1 MCSGTHG
8 VTISI
13 LKGVYMSI
21 APFLGSFFIIL
32 REGFEAMLIAMLI
45 FTYLEKLNA
54 QDKKRYVW
62 QGIGY
67 GVLAS
72 ILIAIGFTFI
82 SSLTHAHEEMF
93 EGVTMLIAAGV
104 LAYVAFWCHTAKQH
118 VEGSIT
124 KAITTGTAITLSL
137 AVFFAILRE
146 GFEIVLFYAG
156 LFASPIAETFSIWIG
171 GIAGVIALSGLY
183 VIMKKGIAK
192 INVST
197 FFNISKWFIGLLAL
211 YFAYSGVHE
220 LMEVL

>member
-1 MCSGTHG
+1 
-8 VTISI
+8 
-13 LKGVYMSI
+13 MSI
-21 APFLGSFFIIL
+21 APFMGSFFIIL

-54 QDKKRYVW
+54 QDKKKYVW

-72 ILIAIGFTFI
+72 IVIAIAFTFI
-82 SSLTHAHEEMF
+82 TSLTHAHEELF

-118 VEGSIT
+118 VEGAIKT
-124 KAITTGTAITLSL
+124 AITTGTAITLSL

-156 LFASPIAETFSIWIG
+156 LFASPIAETYSIWFG
-171 GIAGVIALSGLY
+171 GVAGAVALGVIYIL
-183 VIMKKGIAK
+183 MKKGIAQ
-192 INVST
+192 INVGT
-197 FFNISKWFIGLLAL
+197 FFTISKWLLGAL
-211 YFAYSGVHE
+211 AVYFAYNGVHE
-220 LMEVL
+220 LLELMEGSH

>member
-1 MCSGTHG
+1 
-8 VTISI
+8 
-13 LKGVYMSI
+13 MSI
-21 APFLGSFFIIL
+21 APFMGSFFIIL

-72 ILIAIGFTFI
+72 IVIAIAFTFVT
-82 SSLTHAHEEMF
+82 SLTHAHEELF

-118 VEGSIT
+118 VEGAIKT
-124 KAITTGTAITLSL
+124 AITTGTAITLSL

-156 LFASPIAETFSIWIG
+156 LFASPIAETYSIWFG
-171 GIAGVIALSGLY
+171 GVAGAVALGVIYIL
-183 VIMKKGIAK
+183 MKKGIAR
-192 INVST
+192 INVGT
-197 FFNISKWFIGLLAL
+197 FFTISKWLLGAL
-211 YFAYSGVHE
+211 AVYFAYNGVHE
-220 LMEVL
+220 LLELMEGGH

>member
-1 MCSGTHG
+1 
-8 VTISI
+8 
-13 LKGVYMSI
+13 MSI
-21 APFLGSFFIIL
+21 APFMGSFFIIL

-54 QDKKRYVW
+54 QDKKKYVW

-72 ILIAIGFTFI
+72 IVIAIGFTFI
-82 SSLTHAHEEMF
+82 TSLTHAHEELF

-118 VEGSIT
+118 VEGAIKT
-124 KAITTGTAITLSL
+124 AITTGTAITLSL

-156 LFASPIAETFSIWIG
+156 LFASPIAETYSIWFG
-171 GIAGVIALSGLY
+171 GVAGAVALGVVY
-183 VIMKKGIAK
+183 VLMKKGIAQ
-192 INVST
+192 INVGT
-197 FFNISKWFIGLLAL
+197 FFTISKWLLGAL
-211 YFAYSGVHE
+211 AVYFAYNGVHE
-220 LMEVL
+220 LLELMEGSH

>member
-1 MCSGTHG
+1 
-8 VTISI
+8 
-13 LKGVYMSI
+13 MSI
-21 APFLGSFFIIL
+21 APFIGSFFIIL

-72 ILIAIGFTFI
+72 IIIAIGFTFI
-82 SSLTHAHEEMF
+82 SSLTHAHEELF

-118 VEGSIT
+118 VEGAIKT
-124 KAITTGTAITLSL
+124 AITTGTAITLSL

-156 LFASPIAETFSIWIG
+156 LFASPIAETYSIWFG
-171 GIAGVIALSGLY
+171 GVVGAVALGVIYIL
-183 VIMKKGIAK
+183 MKKGIAQ
-192 INVST
+192 INVGT
-197 FFNISKWFIGLLAL
+197 FFTISKWLLGAL
-211 YFAYSGVHE
+211 AVYFAYNGVHE
-220 LMEVL
+220 LLELMEGSY

>member
-1 MCSGTHG
+1 
-8 VTISI
+8 
-13 LKGVYMSI
+13 MSI
-21 APFLGSFFIIL
+21 APFMGSFFIIL

-54 QDKKRYVW
+54 QDKKQYVW

-72 ILIAIGFTFI
+72 IVIAIAFTFI
-82 SSLTHAHEEMF
+82 TSLTHAHEELF

-118 VEGSIT
+118 VEGAIKT
-124 KAITTGTAITLSL
+124 AITTGTAITLSL

-156 LFASPIAETFSIWIG
+156 LFASPIAETYSIWFG
-171 GIAGVIALSGLY
+171 GVAGVVALGIIYIL
-183 VIMKKGIAK
+183 MKKGIAQ
-192 INVST
+192 INAGT
-197 FFNISKWFIGLLAL
+197 FFTISKWLLGAL
-211 YFAYSGVHE
+211 AVYFAYNGAYE
-220 LMEVL
+220 LLEVYKGE

>member
-1 MCSGTHG
+1 
-8 VTISI
+8 
-13 LKGVYMSI
+13 MSI
-21 APFLGSFFIIL
+21 APFMGSFFIIL

-54 QDKKRYVW
+54 QDKKKYVW

-72 ILIAIGFTFI
+72 IVIAIGFTFI
-82 SSLTHAHEEMF
+82 TSLTHAHEELF

-118 VEGSIT
+118 VEGAIKT
-124 KAITTGTAITLSL
+124 AITTGTAITLSL

-156 LFASPIAETFSIWIG
+156 LFASPIAETYSIWFG
-171 GIAGVIALSGLY
+171 GVAGAVALGVVYIL
-183 VIMKKGIAK
+183 MKKGIAQ
-192 INVST
+192 INVGT
-197 FFNISKWFIGLLAL
+197 FFTISKWLLGAL
-211 YFAYSGVHE
+211 AVYFAYNGVHE
-220 LMEVL
+220 LLELMEGSH

>member
-1 MCSGTHG
+1 
-8 VTISI
+8 VVSI
-13 LKGVYMSI
+13 RERKFMNI

-82 SSLTHAHEEMF
+82 SSLTHAHEELF
-93 EGVTMLIAAGV
+93 EGVTMLIASGV

-118 VEGSIT
+118 VEGEIT

-156 LFASPIAETFSIWIG
+156 LFASPIAETYSIWVG
-171 GIAGVIALSGLY
+171 GVAGAVALGVIYIL
-183 VIMKKGIAK
+183 MKKGIAR
-192 INVST
+192 INVGT
-197 FFNISKWFIGLLAL
+197 FFTISKWLLGVLAV
-211 YFAYSGVHE
+211 YFAYNGTHE
-220 LMEVL
+220 LMEIL

>member
-1 MCSGTHG
+1 MN
-8 VTISI
+8 
-13 LKGVYMSI
+13 L
-21 APFLGSFFIIL
+21 APFMGSFFIIL

-72 ILIAIGFTFI
+72 IVIAIAFTFI
-82 SSLTHAHEEMF
+82 TSLTHAHEELF

-118 VEGSIT
+118 VEGAIKT
-124 KAITTGTAITLSL
+124 AITTGTAITLSL

-156 LFASPIAETFSIWIG
+156 LFASPIAETYSIWFG
-171 GIAGVIALSGLY
+171 GVAGAVALGVIYIL
-183 VIMKKGIAK
+183 MKKGIAR
-192 INVST
+192 INVGT
-197 FFNISKWFIGLLAL
+197 FFTISKWLLGAL
-211 YFAYSGVHE
+211 AVYFAYNGVHE
-220 LMEVL
+220 LLELMEGGH

>member
-1 MCSGTHG
+1 
-8 VTISI
+8 
-13 LKGVYMSI
+13 MSI
-21 APFLGSFFIIL
+21 APFMGSFFIIL

-67 GVLAS
+67 GILAS
-72 ILIAIGFTFI
+72 ILIAIAFTFI
-82 SSLTHAHEEMF
+82 TSLTHAHEEMF

-118 VEGSIT
+118 VEGAIT

-156 LFASPIAETFSIWIG
+156 LFASPIAETYSIWFG
-171 GIAGVIALSGLY
+171 GVAGAVALGVIYIL
-183 VIMKKGIAK
+183 MKKGIAR
-192 INVST
+192 INVGT
-197 FFNISKWFIGLLAL
+197 FFTISKWLLGAL
-211 YFAYSGVHE
+211 AVYFAYNGVHE
-220 LMEVL
+220 LLELMEGGH

>member
-1 MCSGTHG
+1 
-8 VTISI
+8 
-13 LKGVYMSI
+13 MSI
-21 APFLGSFFIIL
+21 APFMGSFFIIL

-54 QDKKRYVW
+54 QDKKKYVW

-72 ILIAIGFTFI
+72 IIIAIGFTFI
-82 SSLTHAHEEMF
+82 SSLTHAHEELF

-118 VEGSIT
+118 VEGAIKT
-124 KAITTGTAITLSL
+124 AITTGTAITLSL

-156 LFASPIAETFSIWIG
+156 LFASPIAETYSIWFG
-171 GIAGVIALSGLY
+171 GVAGAGALGVIYIL
-183 VIMKKGIAK
+183 MKKGIAQ
-192 INVST
+192 INVGT
-197 FFNISKWFIGLLAL
+197 FFTISKWLLGAL
-211 YFAYSGVHE
+211 AVYFAYNGVHE
-220 LMEVL
+220 LLELMEGSH

>member
-1 MCSGTHG
+1 
-8 VTISI
+8 
-13 LKGVYMSI
+13 MSI
-21 APFLGSFFIIL
+21 APFMGSFFIIL

-54 QDKKRYVW
+54 QDKKQYVW

-72 ILIAIGFTFI
+72 IVIAIAFTFI
-82 SSLTHAHEEMF
+82 TSLTHAHEELF

-118 VEGSIT
+118 VEGAIKT
-124 KAITTGTAITLSL
+124 AITTGTAITLSL

-156 LFASPIAETFSIWIG
+156 LFASPIAETYSIWFG
-171 GIAGVIALSGLY
+171 GVAGVVALGIIYILT
-183 VIMKKGIAK
+183 KKGIAR
-192 INVST
+192 INVGT
-197 FFNISKWFIGLLAL
+197 FFTISKWLLGAL
-211 YFAYSGVHE
+211 AVYFAYNGAHE
-220 LMEVL
+220 LLELMKGGH

>member
-1 MCSGTHG
+1 
-8 VTISI
+8 
-13 LKGVYMSI
+13 MSI
-21 APFLGSFFIIL
+21 APFMGSFFIIL

-54 QDKKRYVW
+54 QDKKKYVW

-72 ILIAIGFTFI
+72 IVIAIGFTFI
-82 SSLTHAHEEMF
+82 TSLTHAHEELF

-118 VEGSIT
+118 VEGAIKT
-124 KAITTGTAITLSL
+124 AITTGTAITLSL

-156 LFASPIAETFSIWIG
+156 LFASPIAETYSIWFG
-171 GIAGVIALSGLY
+171 GVVGAVALGVVYIL
-183 VIMKKGIAK
+183 MKKGIAQ
-192 INVST
+192 INVGT
-197 FFNISKWFIGLLAL
+197 FFTISKWLLGAL
-211 YFAYSGVHE
+211 AVYFAYNGVHE
-220 LMEVL
+220 LLELMEGNH

>member
-1 MCSGTHG
+1 
-8 VTISI
+8 
-13 LKGVYMSI
+13 MSI
-21 APFLGSFFIIL
+21 APFMGSFFIIL

-72 ILIAIGFTFI
+72 IIIAIGFTFI
-82 SSLTHAHEEMF
+82 SSLTHAHEELF

-118 VEGSIT
+118 VEGAIKT
-124 KAITTGTAITLSL
+124 AITTGTAITLSL

-156 LFASPIAETFSIWIG
+156 LFASPIAETYSIWFG
-171 GIAGVIALSGLY
+171 GVAGAVALGVIY
-183 VIMKKGIAK
+183 VLMKKGIAQ
-192 INVST
+192 INVGT
-197 FFNISKWFIGLLAL
+197 FFTISKWLLGAL
-211 YFAYSGVHE
+211 AVYFAYNGVHE
-220 LMEVL
+220 LLELMEGSH

>member
-1 MCSGTHG
+1 
-8 VTISI
+8 
-13 LKGVYMSI
+13 MSI
-21 APFLGSFFIIL
+21 APFMGSFFIIL

-54 QDKKRYVW
+54 QDKKQYVW

-72 ILIAIGFTFI
+72 IIIAIGFTFI
-82 SSLTHAHEEMF
+82 SSLTHVHEELF

-118 VEGSIT
+118 VEGAIKT
-124 KAITTGTAITLSL
+124 AITTGTAITLSL

-156 LFASPIAETFSIWIG
+156 LFASPIAETYSIWFG
-171 GIAGVIALSGLY
+171 GVVGAVALGVIYIL
-183 VIMKKGIAK
+183 MKKGIAQ
-192 INVST
+192 INVGT
-197 FFNISKWFIGLLAL
+197 FFTISKWLLGAL
-211 YFAYSGVHE
+211 AVYFAYNGVHE
-220 LMEVL
+220 LLELMEAK

>member
-1 MCSGTHG
+1 
-8 VTISI
+8 
-13 LKGVYMSI
+13 MSI
-21 APFLGSFFIIL
+21 APFMGSFFIIL

-54 QDKKRYVW
+54 QDKKKYVW

-72 ILIAIGFTFI
+72 IIIAIGFTFI
-82 SSLTHAHEEMF
+82 SSLTHAHEELF

-118 VEGSIT
+118 VEGAIKT
-124 KAITTGTAITLSL
+124 AITTGTAITLSL

-156 LFASPIAETFSIWIG
+156 LFASPIAETYSIWFG
-171 GIAGVIALSGLY
+171 GVAGAVALGIVY
-183 VIMKKGIAK
+183 VLMKKGIAQ
-192 INVST
+192 INVGT
-197 FFNISKWFIGLLAL
+197 FFTISKWLLGAL
-211 YFAYSGVHE
+211 AVYFAYNGVHE
-220 LMEVL
+220 LLELMEGSH

>member
-1 MCSGTHG
+1 
-8 VTISI
+8 
-13 LKGVYMSI
+13 MSI
-21 APFLGSFFIIL
+21 APFMGSFFIIL

-54 QDKKRYVW
+54 QDKKKYVW

-72 ILIAIGFTFI
+72 IVIAIAFTFI
-82 SSLTHAHEEMF
+82 TSLTHAHEELF

-118 VEGSIT
+118 VEGAIKT
-124 KAITTGTAITLSL
+124 AITTGTAITLSL

-156 LFASPIAETFSIWIG
+156 LFASPIAETYSIWFG
-171 GIAGVIALSGLY
+171 GVAGVVALGIIYIL
-183 VIMKKGIAK
+183 MKKGIAR
-192 INVST
+192 INVGT
-197 FFNISKWFIGLLAL
+197 FFTISKWLLGAL
-211 YFAYSGVHE
+211 AVYFAYNGVHE
-220 LMEVL
+220 LLKLMEGSH

>member
-1 MCSGTHG
+1 
-8 VTISI
+8 
-13 LKGVYMSI
+13 MSI

-54 QDKKRYVW
+54 QDKKQYVW

-72 ILIAIGFTFI
+72 IVIAIAFTFI
-82 SSLTHAHEEMF
+82 TSLTHAHEELF

-118 VEGSIT
+118 VEGAIKT
-124 KAITTGTAITLSL
+124 AITTGTAITLSL

-156 LFASPIAETFSIWIG
+156 LFASPIAETYSIWFG
-171 GIAGVIALSGLY
+171 GVAGVVALGIIYIL
-183 VIMKKGIAK
+183 MKKGIAQ
-192 INVST
+192 INAGT
-197 FFNISKWFIGLLAL
+197 FFTISKWLLGAL
-211 YFAYSGVHE
+211 AVYFAYNGAYE
-220 LMEVL
+220 LLEVYKGE

>member
-1 MCSGTHG
+1 
-8 VTISI
+8 
-13 LKGVYMSI
+13 MSI
-21 APFLGSFFIIL
+21 APFMGSFFIIL

-54 QDKKRYVW
+54 QDKKKYVW

-72 ILIAIGFTFI
+72 IVIAIGFTFI
-82 SSLTHAHEEMF
+82 TSLTHAHEELF

-118 VEGSIT
+118 VEGAIKT
-124 KAITTGTAITLSL
+124 AITTGTAITLSL

-156 LFASPIAETFSIWIG
+156 LFASPIAETYSIWFG
-171 GIAGVIALSGLY
+171 GVAGAVALGVIYIL
-183 VIMKKGIAK
+183 MKKGIAQ
-192 INVST
+192 INVGT
-197 FFNISKWFIGLLAL
+197 FFTISKWLLGAL
-211 YFAYSGVHE
+211 AVYFAYNGVHE
-220 LMEVL
+220 LLELMEGSH

>member
-1 MCSGTHG
+1 
-8 VTISI
+8 
-13 LKGVYMSI
+13 MSI
-21 APFLGSFFIIL
+21 APFMGSFFIIL

-72 ILIAIGFTFI
+72 IVIAIAFTFI
-82 SSLTHAHEEMF
+82 TSLTHAHEELF

-118 VEGSIT
+118 VEGAIKT
-124 KAITTGTAITLSL
+124 AITTGTAITLSL

-156 LFASPIAETFSIWIG
+156 LFASPIAETYSIWFG
-171 GIAGVIALSGLY
+171 GVAGVVALGIIYIL
-183 VIMKKGIAK
+183 MKKGIAR
-192 INVST
+192 INVGT
-197 FFNISKWFIGLLAL
+197 FFTISKWLLGAL
-211 YFAYSGVHE
+211 AVYFAYNGVHE
-220 LMEVL
+220 LLELMEGSH

>member
-1 MCSGTHG
+1 
-8 VTISI
+8 
-13 LKGVYMSI
+13 MSI
-21 APFLGSFFIIL
+21 APFMGSFFIIL

-54 QDKKRYVW
+54 QDKKKYVW

-72 ILIAIGFTFI
+72 IVIAIGFTFI
-82 SSLTHAHEEMF
+82 TSLTHAHEELF

-118 VEGSIT
+118 VEGAIKT
-124 KAITTGTAITLSL
+124 AITTGTAITLSL

-156 LFASPIAETFSIWIG
+156 LFASPIAETYSIWFG
-171 GIAGVIALSGLY
+171 GVVGAVALGVVYIL
-183 VIMKKGIAK
+183 MKKGIAQ
-192 INVST
+192 INVGT
-197 FFNISKWFIGLLAL
+197 FFTISKWLLGAL
-211 YFAYSGVHE
+211 AVYFAYNGVHE
-220 LMEVL
+220 LLELMEGSH

>member
-1 MCSGTHG
+1 
-8 VTISI
+8 
-13 LKGVYMSI
+13 MSI
-21 APFLGSFFIIL
+21 APFMGSFFIIL

-72 ILIAIGFTFI
+72 IIIAIGFTFI
-82 SSLTHAHEEMF
+82 SSLTHAHEELF

-118 VEGSIT
+118 VEGAIKT
-124 KAITTGTAITLSL
+124 AITTGTAITLSL

-156 LFASPIAETFSIWIG
+156 LFASPIAETYSIWFG
-171 GIAGVIALSGLY
+171 GVAGAVALGVIY
-183 VIMKKGIAK
+183 VLMKKGIAQ
-192 INVST
+192 INVGT
-197 FFNISKWFIGLLAL
+197 FFTISKWLLGAL
-211 YFAYSGVHE
+211 AVYFAYNGVHE
-220 LMEVL
+220 LLELMEGGH

>member
-1 MCSGTHG
+1 MN
-8 VTISI
+8 
-13 LKGVYMSI
+13 L
-21 APFLGSFFIIL
+21 APFMGSFFIIL

-54 QDKKRYVW
+54 QDKKQYVW

-72 ILIAIGFTFI
+72 IVIAIAFTFI
-82 SSLTHAHEEMF
+82 TSLTHAHEELF

-118 VEGSIT
+118 VEGAIKT
-124 KAITTGTAITLSL
+124 AITTGTAITLSL

-156 LFASPIAETFSIWIG
+156 LFASPIAETYSIWFG
-171 GIAGVIALSGLY
+171 GVAGIVALGIIYIL
-183 VIMKKGIAK
+183 MKKGIAK
-192 INVST
+192 INIGT
-197 FFNISKWFIGLLAL
+197 FFTISKWLLGAL
-211 YFAYSGVHE
+211 AVYFAYNGAHE
-220 LMEVL
+220 LLELMKGGH

>member
-1 MCSGTHG
+1 
-8 VTISI
+8 
-13 LKGVYMSI
+13 MSI
-21 APFLGSFFIIL
+21 APFMGSFFIIL

-54 QDKKRYVW
+54 QDKKKYVW

-72 ILIAIGFTFI
+72 IVIAIAFTFI
-82 SSLTHAHEEMF
+82 TSLTHAHEELF

-118 VEGSIT
+118 VEGAIKT
-124 KAITTGTAITLSL
+124 AITTGTAITLSL

-156 LFASPIAETFSIWIG
+156 LFASPIAETYSIWFG
-171 GIAGVIALSGLY
+171 GVAGAVALGVIYIL
-183 VIMKKGIAK
+183 MKKGIAQ
-192 INVST
+192 INVGT
-197 FFNISKWFIGLLAL
+197 FFTISKWLLGAL
-211 YFAYSGVHE
+211 AVYFAYNGVHE
-220 LMEVL
+220 LLELMEGGH

>member
-1 MCSGTHG
+1 M
-8 VTISI
+8 
-13 LKGVYMSI
+13 
-21 APFLGSFFIIL
+21 GSFFIIL

-54 QDKKRYVW
+54 QDKKKYVW

-72 ILIAIGFTFI
+72 IVIAIAFTFI
-82 SSLTHAHEEMF
+82 TSLTHAHEELF

-118 VEGSIT
+118 VEGAIKT
-124 KAITTGTAITLSL
+124 AITTGTAITLSL

-156 LFASPIAETFSIWIG
+156 LFASPIAETYSIWFG
-171 GIAGVIALSGLY
+171 GVAGVVALGIIYIL
-183 VIMKKGIAK
+183 MKKGIAQ
-192 INVST
+192 INAGT
-197 FFNISKWFIGLLAL
+197 FFTISKWLLGAL
-211 YFAYSGVHE
+211 AVYFAYNGAYE
-220 LMEVL
+220 LLEVYKGE

>member
-1 MCSGTHG
+1 MN
-8 VTISI
+8 
-13 LKGVYMSI
+13 L
-21 APFLGSFFIIL
+21 APFMGSFFIIL

-54 QDKKRYVW
+54 QDKKKYVW

-72 ILIAIGFTFI
+72 IVIAIAFTFI
-82 SSLTHAHEEMF
+82 TSLTHAHEELF

-118 VEGSIT
+118 VEGAIKT
-124 KAITTGTAITLSL
+124 AITTGTAITLSL

-156 LFASPIAETFSIWIG
+156 LFASPIAETYSIWFG
-171 GIAGVIALSGLY
+171 GVAGVVALGIIYIL
-183 VIMKKGIAK
+183 MKKGIAR
-192 INVST
+192 INVGT
-197 FFNISKWFIGLLAL
+197 FFTISKWLLGAL
-211 YFAYSGVHE
+211 AVYFAYNGVHE
-220 LMEVL
+220 LLELMEGSH

>member
-1 MCSGTHG
+1 
-8 VTISI
+8 
-13 LKGVYMSI
+13 MSI
-21 APFLGSFFIIL
+21 APFMGSFFIIL

-72 ILIAIGFTFI
+72 IIIAIGFTFI
-82 SSLTHAHEEMF
+82 SSLTHAHEELF

-118 VEGSIT
+118 VEGAIKT
-124 KAITTGTAITLSL
+124 AITTGTAITLSL

-156 LFASPIAETFSIWIG
+156 LFASPIAETYSIWFG
-171 GIAGVIALSGLY
+171 GVAGAIALGVIYIL
-183 VIMKKGIAK
+183 MKKGIAQ
-192 INVST
+192 INVGT
-197 FFNISKWFIGLLAL
+197 FFTISKWLLGAL
-211 YFAYSGVHE
+211 AVYFAYNGVHE
-220 LMEVL
+220 LLELMEGSH

>member
-1 MCSGTHG
+1 
-8 VTISI
+8 
-13 LKGVYMSI
+13 MSI
-21 APFLGSFFIIL
+21 APFMGSFFIIL

-72 ILIAIGFTFI
+72 IVIAIAFTFI
-82 SSLTHAHEEMF
+82 TSLTHAHEELF
-93 EGVTMLIAAGV
+93 EGATMLIAAGV

-118 VEGSIT
+118 VEGAIKT
-124 KAITTGTAITLSL
+124 AITTGTAITLSL

-156 LFASPIAETFSIWIG
+156 LFASPIAETYSIWFG
-171 GIAGVIALSGLY
+171 GVAGAVALGVIYML
-183 VIMKKGIAK
+183 MKKGIAQ
-192 INVST
+192 INVGT
-197 FFNISKWFIGLLAL
+197 FFTISKWLLGAL
-211 YFAYSGVHE
+211 AVYFAYNGVHE
-220 LMEVL
+220 LLELMEGSH